1 MIRRT
6 LRRIVRAEMQRDE
19 AMTDTNTPDTDLNT
33 RHDEKMKKIK
43 AARDKMMAQKI
54 DKKGLIIVHTGKGKG
69 KSSSA
74 FGMAMRCVGHD
85 MKVGVVQ
92 FIKGGWET
100 GEAKL
105 LKKFPDLCEF
115 HAMGAGF
122 TWETQNRAQDV
133 ALARDAFNKALEMMR
148 DPSFAMVILDEI
160 NIVLRYHFLPLDDVL
175 AALADKLPDQHVV
188 LTGRNAPD
196 TLIEA
201 ADLVTE
207 MTMIKHPF
215 REQGIKAQIGVEF

>member
-1 MIRRT
+1 MIRGA
-6 LRRIVRAEMQRDE
+6 LHRIVPTDMQRDE
-19 AMTDTNTPDTDLNT
+19 AMTDNNTPDTDLNA

-105 LKKFPDLCEF
+105 LKKFPGLCEF

-133 ALARDAFNKALEMMR
+133 ALAREAWNKALEMMR

-160 NIVLRYHFLPLDDVL
+160 NIVLRYDFLPLDDVL

>member
-1 MIRRT
+1 
-6 LRRIVRAEMQRDE
+6 
-19 AMTDTNTPDTDLNT
+19 MTDTIPTDADKNA

-43 AARDKMMAQKI
+43 AARDKMMAQKV

-105 LKKFPDLCEF
+105 LSKFPDLCEF

-122 TWETQNRAQDV
+122 TWETQNRAQDIE
-133 ALARDAFNKALEMMR
+133 LARQAWDKAREMMR
-148 DPSFAMVILDEI
+148 DPSYKMVILDEL
-160 NIVLRYHFLPLDDVL
+160 NIVLRYEFLPLEEVL
-175 AALADKLPDQHVV
+175 GALAEKLPDQHVV
-188 LTGRNAPD
+188 ITGRNAPD
-196 TLIEA
+196 ALIEA

-207 MTMIKHPF
+207 MTLIKHPF

>member
-19 AMTDTNTPDTDLNT
+19 AMTDTNTPNTDLNT

-133 ALARDAFNKALEMMR
+133 ALAREAWNKALEMMR

-160 NIVLRYHFLPLDDVL
+160 NIVLRR
-175 AALADKLPDQHVV
+175 A
-188 LTGRNAPD
+188 
-196 TLIEA
+196 
-201 ADLVTE
+201 
-207 MTMIKHPF
+207 
-215 REQGIKAQIGVEF
+215 

>member
-1 MIRRT
+1 M
-6 LRRIVRAEMQRDE
+6 EKP
-19 AMTDTNTPDTDLNT
+19 MTDRTQTLATPTAATAIDDQNA

-43 AARDKMMAQKI
+43 AARDRMMAEKI
-54 DKKGLIIVHTGKGKG
+54 DKKGLVIVHTGKGKG

-74 FGMAMRCVGHD
+74 FGMAMRCVGHG

-105 LKKFPDLCEF
+105 LAQFPELCEF

-122 TWETQNRAQDV
+122 TWETQNRAQDI
-133 ALARDAFNKALEMMR
+133 ALARQAWEKAREMMR
-148 DPSFAMVILDEI
+148 DPSYAMVILDEL
-160 NIVLRYHFLPLDDVL
+160 NIVLRYDFVPLDDVL
-175 AALADKLPDQHVV
+175 AALVDKLPDQHVV
-188 LTGRNAPD
+188 ITGRNAPEK
-196 TLIEA
+196 LIEA

-207 MTMIKHPF
+207 MTMVKHPF

>member
-1 MIRRT
+1 
-6 LRRIVRAEMQRDE
+6 
-19 AMTDTNTPDTDLNT
+19 MTDKSQPDVDINA

-133 ALARDAFNKALEMMR
+133 ALAREAWNKALEMLR
-148 DPSFAMVILDEI
+148 DPSFSMVILDEI
-160 NIVLRYHFLPLDDVL
+160 NIVLRYDFLPLDDVL
-175 AALADKLPDQHVV
+175 DALSNKLPDQHAV

-207 MTMIKHPF
+207 MTMVKHPF